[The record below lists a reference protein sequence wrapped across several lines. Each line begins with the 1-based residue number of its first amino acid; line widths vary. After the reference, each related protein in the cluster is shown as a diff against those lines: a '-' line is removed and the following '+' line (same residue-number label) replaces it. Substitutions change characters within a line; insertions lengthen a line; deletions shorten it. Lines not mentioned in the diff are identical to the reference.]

1 MIRTAATVAV
11 VLASLFTADAA
22 LADDVAPQPGPYRF
36 RLMLDAPLVGLS
48 TAGTLVAFVEPK
60 PPSCLTG
67 CEPPA
72 DMPGIDE
79 RVLGRHSPRAHS
91 AADLTVLALAIA
103 PHVANAILT
112 GPTNRAWIEDA
123 AITAE
128 TILFAQALTQVTKV
142 AVAREAP
149 IVYDETVPLEERTS
163 RDAVRSFWSGH
174 TATAFAAATSFTVSY
189 WLRHERSPWKWVV
202 LATLESA
209 ALSVGLLKIRAGYH
223 YPTDIAAGA
232 LCGISSG
239 LLVPFLH
246 TSF

>member
-1 MIRTAATVAV
+1 VRRAAPVAV
-11 VLASLFTADAA
+11 LLASLFTAATAHSDD
-22 LADDVAPQPGPYRF
+22 LAPEKPSPYRF
-36 RLMLDAPLVGLS
+36 RLSLDAPLVGLS
-48 TAGTLVAFVEPK
+48 TAGALVAFVEPN
-60 PPSCLTG
+60 PPSCLDD

-72 DMPGIDE
+72 SMPGIDE
-79 RVLGRHSPRAHS
+79 RVLGRHSPRSHS
-91 AADLTVLALAIA
+91 AADLTVLALSIV
-103 PHVANAILT
+103 PHVANAVVT
-112 GPTNRAWIEDA
+112 GPTNRAWFEDA

-128 TILFAQALTQVTKV
+128 AILFAQALTQVTKV
-142 AVAREAP
+142 AVGRQAP

-189 WLRHERSPWKWVV
+189 WLRHSRDPWKWVV